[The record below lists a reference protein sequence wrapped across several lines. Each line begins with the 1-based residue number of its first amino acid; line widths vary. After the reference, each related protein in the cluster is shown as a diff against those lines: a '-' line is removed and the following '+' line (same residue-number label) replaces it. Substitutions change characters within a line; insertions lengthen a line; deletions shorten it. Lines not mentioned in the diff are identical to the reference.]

1 MTSETVR
8 VVVVF
13 MGFSF
18 WVALAVCPQ
27 PTRLIASTQYGGR
40 EKAPHPPTREGEQ
53 VGRMSSPAG
62 IAVSVRALA
71 TAPLRGGRVAVRGRV
86 QRAQGHQPSP
96 ARRFGSRSAGTS
108 LLAASSVGPPVPST
122 APARPIHSA
131 ASDSAITPYATS
143 RGTAATAMP

>member
-27 PTRLIASTQYGGR
+27 PTRLIASTQCGGR
-40 EKAPHPPTREGEQ
+40 EKAPHPPTREGQQ

-62 IAVSVRALA
+62 IAVSVRTLA
-71 TAPLRGGRVAVRGRV
+71 TAPLRSGRVTVRRSEEHTSEL
-86 QRAQGHQPSP
+86 QS
-96 ARRFGSRSAGTS
+96 RFDLVCR
-108 LLAASSVGPPVPST
+108 LLLEKKK
-122 APARPIHSA
+122 
-131 ASDSAITPYATS
+131 
-143 RGTAATAMP
+143 